1 MGYLP
6 TVSVRTAF
14 RGRVAV
20 GKYRRAVSRVSM
32 TFMIQQ
38 ILDLKPPHVHNF
50 ALGNEGFI
58 LPFHYTTDS
67 IASLTGRRII
77 CHVRVPYFIADEMDL
92 AKTITGM
99 FASSQS
105 NRPCNVC
112 DRVFKDG
119 MMGTGNLRDM
129 HAIREVN

>member
-1 MGYLP
+1 MLNIIYFYLAYLIP
-6 TVSVRTAF
+6 CS
-14 RGRVAV
+14 
-20 GKYRRAVSRVSM
+20 
-32 TFMIQQ
+32 
-38 ILDLKPPHVHNF
+38 
-50 ALGNEGFI
+50 
-58 LPFHYTTDS
+58 
-67 IASLTGRRII
+67 TGRRII
-77 CHVRVPYFIADEMDL
+77 CHVRVPFFIADEMDL

-129 HAIREVN
+129 HAIREVNSHNIQLKLV